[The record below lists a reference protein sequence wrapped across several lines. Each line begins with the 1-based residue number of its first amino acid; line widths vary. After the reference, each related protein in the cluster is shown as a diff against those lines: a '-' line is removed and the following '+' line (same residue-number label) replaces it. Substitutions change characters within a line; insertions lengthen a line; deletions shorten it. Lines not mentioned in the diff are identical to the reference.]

1 MRIGICDDVEK
12 ELRETESWCRRYF
25 EETGQKAELFCSA
38 CWEELKDKDLDLL
51 LLDVE
56 MPELD
61 GIAIKD
67 TLDDGEGPLI
77 VFVTGYDEYMP
88 RAFGKNVIGFVR
100 KPIEEFDIFMSLQ
113 KAVRLINAGKLVGF
127 EDGTEISSEK
137 ILFFSADHRYTKA
150 VLADGRVKAGLSKS
164 LGVWEQ
170 ELADVYF
177 IRISRS
183 HLVNCKY
190 IFDFTAN
197 SVKLT
202 NGEILQ
208 VSRRKGADCLTKF
221 AEYVH
226 KYGSHA

>member
-1 MRIGICDDVEK
+1 M
-12 ELRETESWCRRYF
+12 
-25 EETGQKAELFCSA
+25 
-38 CWEELKDKDLDLL
+38 
-51 LLDVE
+51 
-56 MPELD
+56 
-61 GIAIKD
+61 
-67 TLDDGEGPLI
+67 
-77 VFVTGYDEYMP
+77 
-88 RAFGKNVIGFVR
+88 IGFVR